1 MAKSL
6 NLKIKKAKLITNLE
20 AALAE
25 RKKRFEQSDKL
36 VKAHEKAVE
45 AHTALLLKLI
55 KQGKAVLSDVNK
67 NHWRNSKGVVEF
79 NLTAT
84 FPKGVVPSEPEAP
97 EVYNEHTWRSD
108 KESIENILRMLAL
121 SDDEYINTSTLKGVS
136 EYL

>member
-6 NLKIKKAKLITNLE
+6 NLKIKKAKLITTLE

-36 VKAHEKAVE
+36 VTAHEKAVE

-67 NHWRNSKGVVEF
+67 NHWRNTKGVEF
-79 NLTAT
+79 SLTAT
-84 FPKGVVPSEPEAP
+84 FPKGLVPSEPEAP

-108 KESIENILRMLAL
+108 KESIENTLRMLAL
-121 SDDEYINTSTLKGVS
+121 SDDEYINASTLKGVS